1 MLVTGADGFVGCRL
15 VRRLSEEGHSVLA
28 GVRPLPEG
36 GTDRARTGTIPADVT
51 QVPIELDDPGSLDDA
66 VAGPLEAVIHLAAVA
81 SGAEAHRD
89 PVGAWAVNTVGTVR
103 LLHALEQRPGGEAVV
118 FVLASTGE
126 VYGAGPEMPRV
137 EADPTAPRSPYAASK
152 LAAEV
157 AVFEA
162 HRRWGVGGIV
172 ARAFPHTGAGQDA
185 RFVVPAFARRLVA
198 AKCSGAGTVTVGNL
212 SPVREFMHVSDVVG
226 AYIRLLTSGVPGEVY
241 NVACGRPVEL
251 ATLFEEL
258 ATLTGHTA
266 RPSVHPSL
274 VRSADIPYLVGDSS
288 KLREATGWEPRRSL
302 EETLREVLDAEAV

>member
-36 GTDRARTGTIPADVT
+36 GTDRARTGTIPADVP
-51 QVPIELDDPGSLDDA
+51 QVPIELDDPGSLDAA

-172 ARAFPHTGAGQDA
+172 ARAFSTHGCGAGRAVRRSGVCSPA
-185 RFVVPAFARRLVA
+185 RGGKVLRGGDGHRRQLVA
-198 AKCSGAGTVTVGNL
+198 RPRVHA
-212 SPVREFMHVSDVVG
+212 RERRRGSLHPAPDLWRTG
-226 AYIRLLTSGVPGEVY
+226 RGV
-241 NVACGRPVEL
+241 
-251 ATLFEEL
+251 
-258 ATLTGHTA
+258 
-266 RPSVHPSL
+266 
-274 VRSADIPYLVGDSS
+274 
-288 KLREATGWEPRRSL
+288 
-302 EETLREVLDAEAV
+302 